1 MIFRCALLTIAMVFV
16 CAVTSLEA
24 VGGATAPLLVMSPS
38 ARSYGMGET
47 GVADESDP
55 GNALYNPALL
65 SGLEGAY
72 LEGGYSNL
80 IPMLA
85 DDVYIVTI
93 GTYFGYQGSSTDK
106 SITIAG
112 GVNYAELSYG
122 WWEETTASGETIRRY
137 TSYER
142 YLRFLVAWGMSP
154 SENFHIGT
162 GAAIKRWKW
171 SIGTPWAPDNPCEP
185 GAWAGD
191 VGLWAKVDRSVGT
204 NSRLSLS
211 GGLSCLN
218 FGDDVEMCGAPKVPL
233 PTCVR
238 AGVGFRIET
247 PPYRSVWSVV
257 GFRPPLV
264 SISSY
269 LDLIDET
276 YRNSDKELILKWG
289 SEISLVETF
298 HMRVGYVNDKPGRIR
313 DFTWGL
319 GLSLHLGGLLA
330 RFDFA
335 RRPLAEALG
344 HENRYSGIVGIRL

>member
-1 MIFRCALLTIAMVFV
+1 MFRCILLAIAMVLV
-16 CAVTSLEA
+16 SGVTSLEA
-24 VGGATAPLLVMSPS
+24 VGEATAPSLVMSPS

-47 GVADESDP
+47 GVADEGDP
-55 GNALYNPALL
+55 CNALYNPALL
-65 SGLEGAY
+65 SGLKGVY
-72 LEGGYSNL
+72 LAGGYSNL

-85 DDVYIVTI
+85 DDVHIVTV
-93 GTYFGYQGSSTDK
+93 GTYFGFQSSADK
-106 SITIAG
+106 LTTIAG
-112 GVNYAELSYG
+112 GVDYAELSYG
-122 WWEETTASGETIRRY
+122 RWWERTSSGEPIQPY
-137 TSYER
+137 KSYER

-171 SIGTPWAPDNPCEP
+171 SVGTPWAPDKPCEP

-191 VGLWAKVDRSVGT
+191 VGLWAKIEEKIGT
-204 NSRLSLS
+204 NGRLSLS
-211 GGLSCLN
+211 GGLSYLN
-218 FGDDVEMCGAPKVPL
+218 FGRDVELCDASKAPL
-233 PTCVR
+233 PMCLR
-238 AGVGFRIET
+238 AGVGFRMET
-247 PPYRSVWSVV
+247 APYKSVLSLV
-257 GFRPPLV
+257 GFRPPLLAL
-264 SISSY
+264 SSY

-298 HMRVGYVNDKPGRIR
+298 HMRVGYINDKPGRIR

-319 GLSLHLGGLLA
+319 GLSLHLGSLQA

-344 HENRYSGIVGIRL
+344 HENRYSGIVGINL